1 MSSLRLQKRLAASVL
16 KVGVKRV
23 WIDPNEIAE
32 VALAN
37 SRKNIRKLFKDGL
50 IMKRQ
55 VHMHSRSRVQA
66 FHEAKRKGRHCG
78 HGKRKGTKDARM
90 PQKVLWMRRQRV
102 LRRLLRKYRDA
113 KKITKDIYHQFYL
126 GSKGNQFKNKTVLIE
141 AIHKMKQEKIR
152 EKQLAEQREARRAK
166 NTVRKEK
173 RVAKKLEQLGGI
185 TAAPAKEDKKP
196 AAAPKEEKA
205 APKKDAKPA
214 APPKKEEAKPAPK
227 KEAAPAKKEAAPAK
241 KEEAKPAPKK
251 DAAPAKKDAPKKK

>member
-1 MSSLRLQKRLAASVL
+1 MSSLRLQKRLAADVL
-16 KVGVKRV
+16 KCGRKRV

-50 IMKRQ
+50 IMRRQ
-55 VHMHSRSRVQA
+55 VHMHSKSRVQA
-66 FHEAKRKGRHCG
+66 FHEAKRKGRHTG

-113 KKITKDIYHQFYL
+113 KKISKDLYHSFYL

-141 AIHKMKQEKIR
+141 AIHRMKQEKIR

-166 NTVRKEK
+166 NTIRKEK
-173 RVAKKLEQLGGI
+173 RVAKKLEQLTGAV
-185 TAAPAKEDKKP
+185 TAKPAAPVKEEKKPAPAKPAKEEKKPAPAKEAAKPAPAKPAKDEKKAAPAKE
-196 AAAPKEEKA
+196 A
-205 APKKDAKPA
+205 AKP
-214 APPKKEEAKPAPK
+214 
-227 KEAAPAKKEAAPAK
+227 
-241 KEEAKPAPKK
+241 
-251 DAAPAKKDAPKKK
+251 APAKKDEKPKKK

>member
-1 MSSLRLQKRLAASVL
+1 MSSLKLQKRLAASVL
-16 KVGVKRV
+16 KVGLKRV

-50 IMKRQ
+50 IMRRQ

-113 KKITKDIYHQFYL
+113 KKITKDLYHQFYL

-166 NTVRKEK
+166 NTARKEK
-173 RVAKKLEQLGGI
+173 RVAKKLEQLGG
-185 TAAPAKEDKKP
+185 AV
-196 AAAPKEEKA
+196 AAAPKEEAKPAKKEEKAAA
-205 APKKDAKPA
+205 APKKEAKAAPAKEEKKPA
-214 APPKKEEAKPAPK
+214 AAPKKEEAKPAAAPK
-227 KEAAPAKKEAAPAK
+227 KE
-241 KEEAKPAPKK
+241 
-251 DAAPAKKDAPKKK
+251 AAPAKKDAPKKK

>member
-1 MSSLRLQKRLAASVL
+1 MASLKLQKRLAADVL

-50 IMKRQ
+50 IMRRQ

-66 FHEAKRKGRHCG
+66 FHEAKRKGRHTG
-78 HGKRKGTKDARM
+78 TGKRKGTKDARM

-126 GSKGNQFKNKTVLIE
+126 GSKGNLYKNKTVLIE

-152 EKQLAEQREARRAK
+152 EKQLAEQRDARRAK
-166 NTVRKEK
+166 NTARKEK
-173 RVAKKLEQLGGI
+173 RVAKKLEQLTGQV
-185 TAAPAKEDKKP
+185 AAPAKEEKKP
-196 AAAPKEEKA
+196 AAPAKEEKKPAPAKPAKDEKKAAPAKPAKEEKKPAAPAKEEKKPAAPAKDEKKA
-205 APKKDAKPA
+205 APKKK
-214 APPKKEEAKPAPK
+214 
-227 KEAAPAKKEAAPAK
+227 
-241 KEEAKPAPKK
+241 
-251 DAAPAKKDAPKKK
+251 

>member
-1 MSSLRLQKRLAASVL
+1 MPSLKLQKRLAASVL
-16 KVGVKRV
+16 KCGQKRV
-23 WIDPNEIAE
+23 WIDPNETAE

-50 IMKRQ
+50 IMRRQ
-55 VHMHSRSRVQA
+55 VHMHSHSRVA
-66 FHEAKRKGRHCG
+66 RYHEAKRKGRHCG

-173 RVAKKLEQLGGI
+173 RIAKKNEQMTGVVAAKKEEAPKKEEVAPAKKEAPKK
-185 TAAPAKEDKKP
+185 AAPAKPEAKP
-196 AAAPKEEKA
+196 AAAPKKEEKA
-205 APKKDAKPA
+205 APAKKEAAPA
-214 APPKKEEAKPAPK
+214 AAPK
-227 KEAAPAKKEAAPAK
+227 KEAAPAKKEAP
-241 KEEAKPAPKK
+241 
-251 DAAPAKKDAPKKK
+251 KKDAPKKK

>member
-1 MSSLRLQKRLAASVL
+1 MAFLRLQKRLAASVL
-16 KVGVKRV
+16 KVGKRRV
-23 WIDPNEIAE
+23 WIDPNETAE

-50 IMKRQ
+50 IMRRQ
-55 VHMHSRSRVQA
+55 VHMHSRSRVQRY
-66 FHEAKRKGRHCG
+66 HEAKRKGRHQG

-113 KKITKDIYHQFYL
+113 KKITKDLYHQFYL

-166 NTVRKEK
+166 NTARKEK
-173 RVAKKLEQLGGI
+173 RVAKKLEQMTGVVRQEVKP
-185 TAAPAKEDKKP
+185 AAPAKEEPKK
-196 AAAPKEEKA
+196 ETKA
-205 APKKDAKPA
+205 APAKPA
-214 APPKKEEAKPAPK
+214 PAKPAPAKEAPKKEAPK
-227 KEAAPAKKEAAPAK
+227 KEAAPAKKEA
-241 KEEAKPAPKK
+241 
-251 DAAPAKKDAPKKK
+251 PKKK

>member
-1 MSSLRLQKRLAASVL
+1 MSSLKLQKRLAADVL
-16 KVGVKRV
+16 KCGQKRV

-50 IMKRQ
+50 IMRRQ
-55 VHMHSRSRVQA
+55 VHMHSKSRVQA
-66 FHEAKRKGRHCG
+66 FHEAKRKGRHTG

-113 KKITKDIYHQFYL
+113 KKISKDLYHSLYL
-126 GSKGNQFKNKTVLIE
+126 GSKGNLFKNKTVLIE

-173 RVAKKLEQLGGI
+173 RVAKKLEQLTGAI
-185 TAAPAKEDKKP
+185 TAKPAAPVKEEKKAAPAKPAKEEKKPAAPAKEAPKAAPAKPAAKEEKKP
-196 AAAPKEEKA
+196 AA
-205 APKKDAKPA
+205 PA
-214 APPKKEEAKPAPK
+214 
-227 KEAAPAKKEAAPAK
+227 KEAAKPAPAK
-241 KEEAKPAPKK
+241 KEEK
-251 DAAPAKKDAPKKK
+251 PKKK

>member
-1 MSSLRLQKRLAASVL
+1 MSSLKLQKRLAASVL
-16 KVGVKRV
+16 KVGLKRV

-50 IMKRQ
+50 IMRRQ
-55 VHMHSRSRVQA
+55 VHMHSRSRIQA
-66 FHEAKRKGRHCG
+66 FHEARRKGRHCG
-78 HGKRKGTKDARM
+78 HGKRKGTRDARM

-113 KKITKDIYHQFYL
+113 KKITKDLYHQFYL

-166 NTVRKEK
+166 NTARKDK
-173 RVAKKLEQLGGI
+173 RVAKKLEQLGGVV
-185 TAAPAKEDKKP
+185 AAP
-196 AAAPKEEKA
+196 
-205 APKKDAKPA
+205 
-214 APPKKEEAKPAPK
+214 KEEAKPAPAKESKPAAAPK
-227 KEAAPAKKEAAPAK
+227 KDAAKAAPAKETKPAAAPK
-241 KEEAKPAPKK
+241 KDEAKPAAAPKK